1 MFQVNRS
8 ENRLKKLEE
17 KRFSDLNLRE
27 REHLQEWLAGQ
38 PDALGE
44 ELLII
49 QKEFDGFADTR
60 ERLDL
65 LALDKDGQLV
75 VIENKLDDSGR
86 DVTWQALKYTAY
98 VSGLTKTQI
107 IDIYQ
112 QYLDRYCG
120 GGNAAAQICE
130 FLDVE
135 ELGEVILN
143 PGNDQRLIFIAA
155 NFRKEVT
162 STVLWLRE
170 HRIDARCF
178 KVVPYVFGEELFVDI
193 QPVIPT
199 PEAADF
205 MIGMAEKET
214 EARGAQGEQKNR
226 HKLRRDYWE
235 MALEALKE
243 AGDTLYQNISPSK
256 DHWLSAGSGVRSCH
270 YAMIFGKAL
279 LRVEFSFARASAE
292 ENKWLFDR
300 LIQKREQIEADFGNK
315 IEWLRLDD
323 KKACRLQYEI
333 PCDGFNRDEWPKHIA
348 WHVEHIQ
355 KWERALKGPLAEVN
369 QALKANGGA
378 S

>member
-17 KRFSDLNLRE
+17 KRFSDLNLKE

-49 QKEFDGFADTR
+49 QKEFDGFDGTR

-98 VSGLTKTQI
+98 VSRLTKAQI
-107 IDIYQ
+107 VEIHQ
-112 QYLDRYCG
+112 GYLDRYCG
-120 GGNAAAQICE
+120 GGNASQQICD
-130 FLDVE
+130 FLDAE
-135 ELGEVILN
+135 ELSEVVLN
-143 PGNDQRLIFIAA
+143 EGNGQRLFFVAA

-162 STVLWLRE
+162 STVLWLRD
-170 HRIDARCF
+170 HKIDARCF
-178 KVVPYVFGEELFVDI
+178 KVVPYLHGDELFVDI

-205 MIGMAEKET
+205 MIGMAEKES
-214 EARGAQGEQKNR
+214 EARGAQGEQKAR

-235 MALEALKE
+235 MTLEALKD

-256 DHWLSAGSGVRSCH
+256 DHWLSAGSGMRACH
-270 YAMIFGKAL
+270 YALIFGKSVI
-279 LRVEFSFARASAE
+279 RVEFTFGRADAS

-300 LIQKREQIEADFGNK
+300 LYERKAEVEAAFGDE
-315 IEWLRLDD
+315 ISWLRLDD
-323 KKACRLQYEI
+323 KKACRIQFGMA
-333 PCDGFNRDEWPKHIA
+333 CDGYDRDQWQDYVA
-348 WHVEHIQ
+348 WHVEHISKLQ
-355 KWERALKGPLAEVN
+355 NALKSPIAELN
-369 QALKANGGA
+369 SELKAKVG
-378 S
+378 

>member
-1 MFQVNRS
+1 MFQVNRA
-8 ENRLKKLEE
+8 ENRITKLEA
-17 KRFSDLNLRE
+17 KSFSTLNLRE
-27 REHLQEWLAGQ
+27 REHLQEWLANQ

-65 LALDKDGQLV
+65 LALDKDGRLV

-98 VSGLTKTQI
+98 VSGMTKAQI
-107 IDIYQ
+107 VDIYQ

-120 GGNAAAQICE
+120 GGNAVANICE
-130 FLDVE
+130 FLEEE
-135 ELGEVILN
+135 ELDEVVLN

-155 NFRKEVT
+155 HFRKEVT
-162 STVLWLRE
+162 ATVLWLRE

-178 KVVPYVFGEELFVDI
+178 KVVPYVFGDQLFVDI

-205 MIGMAEKET
+205 MIGMAEKDT
-214 EARGAQGEQKNR
+214 EARGAQGEQKSR

-235 MALEALKE
+235 MTLDALKD
-243 AGDTLYQNISPSK
+243 AGVTLYQNISPSK
-256 DHWLSAGSGVRSCH
+256 DHWLSAGAGLGSCP
-270 YAMIFGKAL
+270 YALIFAKSEI
-279 LRVEFSFARASAE
+279 RVEFTFGRADAE

-300 LIQKREQIEADFGNK
+300 LIEKKDQIEAAFGHE

-323 KKACRLQYEI
+323 KKASRIQYGV
-333 PCDGFNRDEWPKHIA
+333 PCEGYNRENWPEYVA
-348 WHVEHIQ
+348 WHVEHMR
-355 KWERALKGPLAEVN
+355 KWEAALRDHIIGLN
-369 QALKANGGA
+369 QALKARGSA

>member
-8 ENRLKKLEE
+8 ENRLQKLEE
-17 KRFSDLNLRE
+17 KRFADLNLRE
-27 REHLQEWLAGQ
+27 REHLQEWLANQ

-98 VSGLTKTQI
+98 VSGLTKSQI
-107 IDIYQ
+107 VDIYQ

-120 GGNAAAQICE
+120 GGNAVANICE
-130 FLDVE
+130 FLEEE
-135 ELGEVILN
+135 ELDEIVLN
-143 PGNDQRLIFIAA
+143 PGNDQRLMFIAA

-162 STVLWLRE
+162 ATVLWLRE
-170 HRIDARCF
+170 HGIDARCF
-178 KVVPYVFGEELFVDI
+178 RVTPYTFGDELFVDI

-214 EARGAQGEQKNR
+214 EARGAQGEQKTR

-235 MALEALKE
+235 MTLDALKE
-243 AGDTLYQNISPSK
+243 AGDTLYQNISPGK
-256 DHWLSAGSGVRSCH
+256 DHWLSAGSGLRSCP
-270 YAMIFGKAL
+270 YALIFAKSEI
-279 LRVEFSFARASAE
+279 RVEFTFGRADAV

-300 LIQKREQIEADFGNK
+300 LIEKKDEIEAAFGHE
-315 IEWLRLDD
+315 IEWLRLDN
-323 KKACRLQYEI
+323 KKASRLQFGR
-333 PCDGFNRDEWPKHIA
+333 PCEGYNREGWPEYVA
-348 WHVEHIQ
+348 WHVEHMQ
-355 KWERALKGPLAEVN
+355 KWERALRGPLAELN
-369 QALKANGGA
+369 QGLKSGENLI
-378 S
+378 

>member
-8 ENRLKKLEE
+8 ENRLEKLEE

-49 QKEFDGFADTR
+49 QKEFDGFDGTR

-98 VSGLTKTQI
+98 VSSLTKAQI
-107 IDIYQ
+107 VEIHQ
-112 QYLDRYCG
+112 HYLDRYCG
-120 GGNAAAQICE
+120 GGNASDRICE
-130 FLDVE
+130 FLEAE
-135 ELGEVILN
+135 ELGEVVLN
-143 PGNDQRLIFIAA
+143 EGNGQRLFFVAA

-170 HRIDARCF
+170 HKIDARCF
-178 KVVPYVFGEELFVDI
+178 KVVPYAFGEELFVDI

-205 MIGMAEKET
+205 MIGMAEKES
-214 EARGAQGEQKNR
+214 EARGAQGEQKAR

-235 MALEALKE
+235 MTLEALKD

-256 DHWLSAGSGVRSCH
+256 DHWLSAGSGMRSCH
-270 YAMIFGKAL
+270 YAFIFGKSEI
-279 LRVEFSFARASAE
+279 RVEFTFGRADAA

-300 LIQKREQIEADFGNK
+300 LIQQKEQIEETFGHE
-315 IEWLRLDD
+315 IDWLRLDD
-323 KKACRLQYEI
+323 KKASRLQFGMS
-333 PCDGFNRDEWPKHIA
+333 CDGYNRDAWPEYVA
-348 WHVEHIQ
+348 WHVEHMR
-355 KWERALKGPLAEVN
+355 KWEAALKGPIAELN
-369 QALKANGGA
+369 AALKSGENLI
-378 S
+378 

>member
-1 MFQVNRS
+1 MFQVDLSKNRIQ
-8 ENRLKKLEE
+8 KLEE
-17 KRFSDLNLRE
+17 RRFSDLNLRE

-120 GGNAAAQICE
+120 GGNAAAQICD

-214 EARGAQGEQKNR
+214 EARGAHGEQKTR
-226 HKLRRDYWE
+226 HKLRREYWE
-235 MALEALKE
+235 MTLEALKE
-243 AGDTLYQNISPSK
+243 AGDTLYQNISPGK

-270 YAMIFGKAL
+270 YAMIFGKSV
-279 LRVEFSFARASAE
+279 LRVEFSFARAVAE

-300 LIQKREQIEADFGNK
+300 LIQKRDQIEADFGHK

-323 KKACRLQYEI
+323 KKACRLQYEV
-333 PCDGFNRDEWPKHIA
+333 PCDGFNREEWPNHIA
-348 WHVEHIQ
+348 WHVDHIQ
-355 KWERALKGPLAEVN
+355 KWERALRGPLAEVN
-369 QALKANGGA
+369 QALKANGGV